1 MIRTTMAAAS
11 TMVNCQCVTAGRVSR
26 VSREPCCFLRRLLT
40 GNDPIA
46 AGGRVGQRPP
56 PDSLSL
62 PEIL

>member
-11 TMVNCQCVTAGRVSR
+11 TMLNCQCVTAGRVSR
-26 VSREPCCFLRRLLT
+26 ASRESSLLRRLLI

-46 AGGRVGQRPP
+46 AGGRIRQRPP